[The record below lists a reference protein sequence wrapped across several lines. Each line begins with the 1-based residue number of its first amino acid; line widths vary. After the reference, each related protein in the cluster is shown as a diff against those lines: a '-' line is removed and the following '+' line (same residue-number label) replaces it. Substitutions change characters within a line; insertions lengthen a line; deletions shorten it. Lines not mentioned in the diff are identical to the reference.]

1 MFSSPWEKYKD
12 FKLFWDGEIE
22 KKLCRCAK
30 EFRRYGRLKKILTPK
45 YYADDPDVFFY
56 NKYYLP
62 ALQNLKTHKKE
73 ILNFK
78 TFDGRKVRKFPVYGA
93 LNSKRHL
100 SLVVAYKILLELGL
114 YGCQF
119 DDAFIMLQKEMYKN
133 HRFETFLCNR
143 LNYLKLF
150 I

>member
-1 MFSSPWEKYKD
+1 MFSSPLEKYKD

-30 EFRRYGRLKKILTPK
+30 EFRCYGRLKKLLTPK
-45 YYADDPDVFFY
+45 YYADSPDLFFY

-62 ALQNLKTHKKE
+62 ALKNLKVHKKE
-73 ILNFK
+73 IINFK
-78 TFDGRKVRKFPVYGA
+78 TYDGRRVRKFPVYGA

-100 SLVVAYKILLELGL
+100 SLVVAFNILLELGL
-114 YGCQF
+114 YGNQL